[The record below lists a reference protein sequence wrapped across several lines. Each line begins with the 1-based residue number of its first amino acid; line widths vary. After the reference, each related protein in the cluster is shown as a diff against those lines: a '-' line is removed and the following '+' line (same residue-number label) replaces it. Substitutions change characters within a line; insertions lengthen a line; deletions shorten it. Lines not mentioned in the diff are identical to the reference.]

1 VGHKPPKTFPASGN
15 TKKTKAALGAMLE
28 TPSLI
33 CHPTEPDP
41 PPLVPGRAERAW
53 MDATSDRFAYRCTPL
68 SIANASGWEIL
79 SPCSFTATWNG
90 GLQKD
95 DILFVPIGSQPDLP
109 RRIISHFGHGIVTFH
124 TGYLFR
130 TSPGWGLW
138 CRGAPNTSK
147 FGIVPLD
154 GLVETDWLPMPFT
167 MNWRFTGP
175 GIVRFEKGEPF
186 CFITP
191 VPHGRLDAIEPVVRP
206 LAADPAL
213 KSAYEAWSA
222 SRADFNVRLAALEPA
237 AVEEGWQRHY
247 LRGETPAGER
257 PDFHVAKR
265 KLRIPRLDKER

>member
-1 VGHKPPKTFPASGN
+1 VADKVPEPFLPSDKVENVRINPA
-15 TKKTKAALGAMLE
+15 AVLA

-33 CHPTEPDP
+33 CYPMESDP
-41 PPLVPGRAERAW
+41 PPLVPGSADRVW
-53 MDATSDRFAYRCTPL
+53 MDATTDRFAYRCTPL

-90 GLQKD
+90 GSQKED
-95 DILFVPIGSQPDLP
+95 VHFVPIGSQPDLT
-109 RRIISHFGHGIVTFH
+109 RRVVSHFGHGIVTFH

-138 CRGAPNTSK
+138 CRGTPNASK

-175 GIVRFEKGEPF
+175 GLVRFEKGEPF

-191 VPHGRLDAIEPVVRP
+191 VPHGLLDGIEPVVRP
-206 LAADPAL
+206 LETDPAL
-213 KSAYEAWSA
+213 KRAYDAWCA
-222 SRADFNVRLAALEPA
+222 GRAEFNVRLAGLEPA

-247 LRGETPAGER
+247 LRGETPEGER
-257 PDFHVAKR
+257 AAFHVSKR
-265 KLRIPRLDKER
+265 RLRTPQPNEK